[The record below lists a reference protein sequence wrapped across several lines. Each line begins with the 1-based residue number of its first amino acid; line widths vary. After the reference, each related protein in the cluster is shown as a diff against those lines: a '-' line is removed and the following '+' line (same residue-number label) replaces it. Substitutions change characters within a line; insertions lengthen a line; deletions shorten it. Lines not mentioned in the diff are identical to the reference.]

1 MAIKR
6 RKPHKHSFSYTIT
19 AHDTKQIGDL
29 VAIRFYNLSLTM
41 PLQESVCD
49 DCGYAE
55 SVIVSSGI
63 IFR

>member
-1 MAIKR
+1 MLKR
-6 RKPHKHSFSYTIT
+6 NRKHKHSFNYTIT
-19 AHDTKQIGDL
+19 AHDTVQIGDL

-41 PLQESVCD
+41 PMQESVCD

-55 SVIVSSGI
+55 SVIVSGGI